1 MRSAFAV
8 LLDYATSVV
17 EVFNYD
23 SLPQTP
29 YRMATLLFSSCKL
42 GEPGADTRYFRRTP
56 AFIGFAMNVKGE
68 MVGFTGPPPTH
79 VEVALLLGLAPPKHA
94 EAVANLTGQ
103 ICLKYATDLSN
114 AQKKAFQKEDPALQY
129 PDGHWCQVSTQS
141 FDFQYY
147 FFLLFVVEATVNI
160 FSNHLWIKVEGAVT
174 VL

>member
-1 MRSAFAV
+1 M

-79 VEVALLLGLAPPKHA
+79 VEVALLLGLAPPL
-94 EAVANLTGQ
+94 ESSGG
-103 ICLKYATDLSN
+103 I
-114 AQKKAFQKEDPALQY
+114 
-129 PDGHWCQVSTQS
+129 
-141 FDFQYY
+141 
-147 FFLLFVVEATVNI
+147 ATVVAGMCE
-160 FSNHLWIKVEGAVT
+160 SSQPVKPRRGG
-174 VL
+174 